1 MRNTAPLPC
10 LHSVHFVVFDVVP
23 FFVFGVVTNL
33 FAAGRVAIGAVIA
46 VAANKEVLTRPF
58 LGADVVVIGV
68 LFAAGTV
75 AIGAVVAV
83 AANKEVLT
91 RPFLG
96 ADVVVIGVLFAAGT
110 VAIGAVVAVAANK
123 EVL

>member
-1 MRNTAPLPC
+1 LPC

-75 AIGAVVAV
+75 AIGAVIAV

-96 ADVVVIGVLFAAGT
+96 ADVVVIGVVITSEVAGIRCKL
-110 VAIGAVVAVAANK
+110 APGSP
-123 EVL
+123 E